1 LTIIVVM
8 GWRGMFIGCSLGR
21 SILRIRVLPNL
32 QTSFFEMLSHAEAM
46 RDGCQSNSTNI
57 SELKTT
63 TQGDSLAGA
72 GKKLLHNQ
80 VPQRVVGERLVVKW
94 LFGTDGRRIKIIG
107 DYNSET
113 TPRRLVFGRIAT
125 RGKTLEGRSSDGQLA
140 GATSA

>member
-1 LTIIVVM
+1 MVFDVSDETQLRVIVTQSRQLGIGLCQAALTIIVVM

-63 TQGDSLAGA
+63 TLGDSSR
-72 GKKLLHNQ
+72 
-80 VPQRVVGERLVVKW
+80 VPE
-94 LFGTDGRRIKIIG
+94 
-107 DYNSET
+107 
-113 TPRRLVFGRIAT
+113 
-125 RGKTLEGRSSDGQLA
+125 RSSFTIKTPKD
-140 GATSA
+140 